1 MILKPTKLKT
11 VMQRKVNC
19 QVEVII
25 QERSELPS
33 LNDYAKG
40 SGLNTNLK
48 KSKEKNLMTR
58 IKK

>member
-48 KSKEKNLMTR
+48 KSKE
-58 IKK
+58 

>member
-33 LNDYAKG
+33 LIDYAKG

-48 KSKEKNLMTR
+48 KSKE
-58 IKK
+58 